1 MKPSIFSPKK
11 KRKKEKK
18 ERRNYEAFKCETVII
33 NWAYILLVEIRKGS
47 NIGLSW
53 PRVSA

>member
-11 KRKKEKK
+11 KKEK
-18 ERRNYEAFKCETVII
+18 RNYEAFKCETVKI